1 MATCCE
7 DKGHRVHKVLA
18 ALYRALPPLSSL
30 HGVSLGD
37 LTLAT
42 TDAPFMTFLYEV
54 RE

>member
-7 DKGHRVHKVLA
+7 DKRHRVHKVLA
-18 ALYRALPPLSSL
+18 ALYSSLPPFSSL
-30 HGVSLGD
+30 HALSLGD

-42 TDAPFMTFLYEV
+42 TDGPFMTLYEV